1 MTAAAGG
8 DFATG
13 FRECMIGSME
23 SLLIR
28 GLRQGHVQGGE
39 DWRTLT
45 TNAIRGKW
53 PAPAA
58 SRRTRTAERGLGIDG
73 KPYYF
78 YVLRA
83 EEDYGLVVFVLR
95 EVENAVWPAD
105 ARGATPFDS
114 GGLWWNKIATEPKL
128 DDAGRRAFFACRDVP
143 LVDWRSTFEKYVQTR
158 YVTVSSYLEG
168 NAPEPGSESPDPEIT
183 VVKGYPNDKRA
194 WTWEVRV
201 PHDLVA
207 DRLALLKACM
217 TEKNLDYYLDWLSHS
232 PLTDGESRRIRQ
244 WIDEHV
250 IVPDRG
256 MFAPQ
261 TVEDWLA
268 EVADA

>member
-1 MTAAAGG
+1 
-8 DFATG
+8 
-13 FRECMIGSME
+13 MIGSME

-28 GLRQGHVQGGE
+28 GLRQRRVQGGG

-45 TNAIRGKW
+45 TNAIQGKW
-53 PAPAA
+53 PSPTA

-78 YVLRA
+78 YVLRTG
-83 EEDYGLVVFVLR
+83 EKYGLMVFVLR
-95 EVENAVWPAD
+95 EVENADWPPD
-105 ARGATPFDS
+105 VRGATPFDS
-114 GGLWWNKIATEPKL
+114 GGLWRKKIATEPEL

-158 YVTVSSYLEG
+158 YVTVSDYLEG
-168 NAPEPGSESPDPEIT
+168 SAPGPGSESPDSEVT
-183 VVKGYPNDKRA
+183 VVKGSPNDKRA

-207 DRLALLKACM
+207 GHLDLLAIYMTGDDRDAYLK
-217 TEKNLDYYLDWLSHS
+217 WLFRHN

-244 WIDEHV
+244 WVDGHV
-250 IVPDRG
+250 IVPDQG
-256 MFAPQ
+256 MSATQ
-261 TVEDWLA
+261 AVEDWLA

>member
-1 MTAAAGG
+1 
-8 DFATG
+8 
-13 FRECMIGSME
+13 MIGSME

-28 GLRQGHVQGGE
+28 GLHQSRVQGGG
-39 DWRTLT
+39 DWRTLM
-45 TNAIRGKW
+45 TNAIQGKW

-58 SRRTRTAERGLGIDG
+58 SRRTRTTERGLGILG

-83 EEDYGLVVFVLR
+83 EEDYGLVVFVLG
-95 EVENAVWPAD
+95 EVENAAWPAG

-114 GGLWWNKIATEPKL
+114 GGLWWNKIVTEPEL
-128 DDAGRRAFFACRDVP
+128 DDDGRRAFFACRDVP
-143 LVDWRSTFEKYVQTR
+143 LVDWRSAFEKYVQTR

-168 NAPEPGSESPDPEIT
+168 SAPEPGRESPDPEVTI
-183 VVKGYPNDKRA
+183 VKGSPNDKRA

-207 DRLALLKACM
+207 DRLDLLAIYM
-217 TEKNLDYYLDWLSHS
+217 TGDDRDAYLKWLFRHS
-232 PLTDGESRRIRQ
+232 PLTDGEIRRIRQ
-244 WIDEHV
+244 WVDEQV
-250 IVPDRG
+250 IVPDQG
-256 MFAPQ
+256 MFATQ
-261 TVEDWLA
+261 AVEDWLA